1 MKKLNILLILGL
13 ALLLV
18 SCATVKTSDV
28 KGKTVIVEIP
38 GASKDE
44 LFVKASTWMVET
56 FNSSKSVTQYSD
68 KEAGVIKGKYII
80 SFTQGLLDAE
90 CESIIT
96 IECKDEKCRII
107 ISDPYGFMAIDG
119 RYTNKVTS
127 IMESEYE
134 KIQASITN
142 LCSSFETSMLKNNDT
157 SW

>member
-80 SFTQGLLDAE
+80 SFTQVKFNKLYLN
-90 CESIIT
+90 SI
-96 IECKDEKCRII
+96 
-107 ISDPYGFMAIDG
+107 PLYLF
-119 RYTNKVTS
+119 S
-127 IMESEYE
+127 I
-134 KIQASITN
+134 Q
-142 LCSSFETSMLKNNDT
+142 
-157 SW
+157 

>member
-13 ALLLV
+13 TLLLV

-80 SFTQGLLDAE
+80 SFFIL
-90 CESIIT
+90 
-96 IECKDEKCRII
+96 
-107 ISDPYGFMAIDG
+107 
-119 RYTNKVTS
+119 V
-127 IMESEYE
+127 
-134 KIQASITN
+134 
-142 LCSSFETSMLKNNDT
+142 MLHVLRREHHRRQPHKQ
-157 SW
+157 

>member
-13 ALLLV
+13 VLLLV

-28 KGKTVIVEIP
+28 KGKTVVVEMP

-44 LFVKASTWMVET
+44 LFVKASTWMVEA
-56 FNSSKSVTQYSD
+56 FNSSKSVVQYSD

-90 CESIIT
+90 CESVIT
-96 IECKDEKCRII
+96 IECKDEKCRIV
-107 ISDPYGFMAIDG
+107 ISDPYGFIATDG
-119 RYTNKVTS
+119 RYTDKVTK

-134 KIQASITN
+134 KIQAGIMD
-142 LCSSFETSMLKNNDT
+142 LCSSFEASILKDNDT